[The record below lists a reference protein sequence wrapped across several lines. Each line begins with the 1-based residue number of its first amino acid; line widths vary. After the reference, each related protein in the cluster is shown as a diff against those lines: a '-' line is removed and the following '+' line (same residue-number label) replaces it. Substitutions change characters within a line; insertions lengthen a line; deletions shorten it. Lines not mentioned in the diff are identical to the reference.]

1 MLFCRQI
8 FRLILLPC
16 IVGVVISQI
25 AAAQTTRVLLIAVSS
40 CDHSGISPLPF
51 TDNDVARLAKT
62 LQERNESVEVRII
75 SNSSDIRPTR
85 NTIGFEI
92 KDWLIKESDEQD
104 TIIIYF
110 SGHGFVDPEKPTST
124 YLVSCDFD
132 PEHPES
138 GVPIDGIRKLLDRC
152 HAKHK
157 FLIIDSCHAGA
168 QSLGKTTIDPLS
180 QFANYQGVITLGSA
194 KFGEKSLIWEDR
206 EMSLFSYWLN
216 EGLKGHADEDK
227 DTVISIDE
235 LYRYVFKNV
244 VHCNRI
250 VSHKQSQTPVRIIGP
265 DIVGVPSVVRLK
277 PTGLETL
284 LDDIAEQVAMQLSLN
299 RINRMGI
306 LDFTIESQ
314 GNFTWS
320 KEQYELLQQYSVH
333 EIEHRVKKLLKKDTY
348 TIYDREQ
355 TREALTKSFDIVNS
369 TNTDHQFTTD
379 PVSLT
384 IQGKQIGAVL
394 SGNVLG
400 RQIHRF
406 SMQCRLSHPMRGE
419 LIAIAG
425 GTATFSPEDW
435 AMLGISVDLLPL
447 AGPKIENCIAIARD
461 MGDSSES
468 QNAVRKRVVKS
479 LNDLSFDNVLDIPGG
494 SSRQL
499 LAKLDSLSES
509 PYPFL
514 NEEYPF
520 QLEIRIQ
527 DANGSYSDIR
537 KPIPVGNELYVPLEE
552 GEVYQIRVSPKSNSD
567 IFDPALLC
575 LGVKVLVDGL
585 NTFPEE
591 DDSEEDASVL
601 RYIQAARISIDQ
613 ATAWSVP
620 WDKTL
625 EINGFY
631 TKPTSKTSAKYNEFQ
646 VTCADDSYAVTIW
659 KSDLKQIGLISIAFY
674 PDLTLPSVQKVVKG
688 GKIPETTTRLGTK
701 LGEQRFSEMEFKSC
715 ENLGTLL
722 SLVHLRYDSKENIEK
737 LQSQLIQE
745 NDYHE

>member
-16 IVGVVISQI
+16 IMGVIVSQT
-25 AAAQTTRVLLIAVSS
+25 AVAQTTRVLLIAVSS
-40 CDHSGISPLPF
+40 CDHPGISPLPF
-51 TDNDVARLAKT
+51 TSNDVARLAKT
-62 LQERNESVEVRII
+62 LRERNEFTEVRIL
-75 SNSSDIRPTR
+75 SDDSGVRPTR
-85 NTIGFEI
+85 NTIGYEI

-110 SGHGFVDPEKPTST
+110 SGHGFVDPEKATST

-132 PEHPES
+132 PERPES
-138 GVPIDGIRKLLDRC
+138 GVPIDGIRKLLNRC
-152 HAKHK
+152 RAKHK
-157 FLIIDSCHAGA
+157 FVIIDSCHAGA
-168 QSLGKTTIDPLS
+168 KSLGETTIDPLS

-216 EGLKGHADEDK
+216 EGLKGHADEDR
-227 DTVISIDE
+227 DTVISVDE

-265 DIVGVPSVVRLK
+265 DIVGVPPVVRLK

-333 EIEHRVKKLLKKDTY
+333 EIERRVKKLLKKDTY
-348 TIYDREQ
+348 TVYDREQ
-355 TREALTKSFDIVNS
+355 TREALTKSFDAVNS
-369 TNTDHQFTTD
+369 TNADHHFTTD

-384 IQGKQIGAVL
+384 IQGKQVGAVL

-400 RQIHRF
+400 RQVHRF
-406 SMQCRLSHPMRGE
+406 SMQCRLSHPMRNE

-447 AGPKIENCIAIARD
+447 AGPKIQNRIAIARD
-461 MGDSSES
+461 MGDSAES
-468 QNAVRKRVVKS
+468 QNAVRERITKS
-479 LNDLSFDNVLDIPGG
+479 LGDLSLDDVLDMPGG
-494 SSRQL
+494 ASRRL

-509 PYPFL
+509 PHPFL

-520 QLEIRIQ
+520 QLEIRVQ
-527 DANGSYSDIR
+527 DTNSNYTDVR
-537 KPIPVGNELYVPLEE
+537 KPILVGNELYVPLEE
-552 GEVYQIRVSPKSNSD
+552 GEIYQIRVSPKSNSD
-567 IFDPALLC
+567 IFDHTMSC

-591 DDSEEDASVL
+591 DDSEEDVTVL
-601 RYIQAARISIDQ
+601 RYVQAARVSIEQ
-613 ATAWSVP
+613 ATAWSIP

-631 TKPTSKTSAKYNEFQ
+631 TKPTSKTNAKYNEFQ
-646 VTCADDSYAVTIW
+646 VTLAGESHAAAIW
-659 KSDLKQIGLISIAFY
+659 KSDLKQIGLITIAFY
-674 PDLTLPSVQKVVKG
+674 PDLTLPSMQKVARG
-688 GKIPETTTRLGTK
+688 GKAPETTTRLGTK
-701 LGEQRFSEMEFKSC
+701 LGEQHFSEMEFKSC

-745 NDYHE
+745 YDYHE